1 MAPGRDGTAGDAGY
15 LCRVVQRSRAAS
27 GESMGVTGG
36 GVPVPAHA
44 LARALA
50 VATKRSPSS
59 RPHGVSVGVWPAF
72 GISANVARGNCR
84 ATWRP
89 AELGVLASR
98 SPERTSTGAS
108 GIVARG
114 VALVRVAGHSMQVSV
129 ASKPALV
136 HAAGENGRNARQPIA
151 ARVCSYA
158 ARRAPGRSASENVR
172 G

>member
-44 LARALA
+44 LARTLA
-50 VATKRSPSS
+50 VATNRSPST
-59 RPHGVSVGVWPAF
+59 RPHVVSVGVWPAF

-98 SPERTSTGAS
+98 SPERTSTGTS
-108 GIVARG
+108 GIEARG
-114 VALVRVAGHSMQVSV
+114 VIGATRPPGHSMQASV

-136 HAAGENGRNARQPIA
+136 HADGENGRNARRPSA
-151 ARVCSYA
+151 VRAWSYA
-158 ARRAPGRSASENVR
+158 ARRVDGRSAGE
-172 G
+172 